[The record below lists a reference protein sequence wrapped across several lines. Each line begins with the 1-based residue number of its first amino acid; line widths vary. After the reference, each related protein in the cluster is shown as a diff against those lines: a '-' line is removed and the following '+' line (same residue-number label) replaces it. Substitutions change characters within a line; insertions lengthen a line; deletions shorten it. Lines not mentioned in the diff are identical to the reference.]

1 MALRI
6 YKHHSEGGRYDKGR
20 GWEGGQT
27 ILLNIYAFLVTIY
40 LVIASHSFVLRK
52 ISIPEIWVDRKLK
65 GMSILIKNIAGIMGQ
80 ESE

>member
-1 MALRI
+1 MLF
-6 YKHHSEGGRYDKGR
+6 S
-20 GWEGGQT
+20 
-27 ILLNIYAFLVTIY
+27 VTIY

-65 GMSILIKNIAGIMGQ
+65 GMSILIKNITGIMGQ

>member
-6 YKHHSEGGRYDKGR
+6 YKHHSEGGKYDKGR
-20 GWEGGQT
+20 GWEGGQK

-65 GMSILIKNIAGIMGQ
+65 GHVNFDQKHYWNHGPPGV
-80 ESE
+80 